1 MKRVTTMVG
10 YNGSFIRGNTIF
22 LNPLTPS
29 GTLDYNYQTPYA
41 SIAIEV
47 YRNVTYKMAWNYYGF
62 NETGNTSPFGL
73 AAIPLQDFN
82 GSNATFS
89 FRYAF

>member
-1 MKRVTTMVG
+1 M
-10 YNGSFIRGNTIF
+10 
-22 LNPLTPS
+22 
-29 GTLDYNYQTPYA
+29 TPYG
-41 SIAIEV
+41 SVAIDL
-47 YRNVTYKMAWNYYGF
+47 YKGFSYKIGWNYYGF
-62 NETGNTSPFGL
+62 NEKGNTSPFGL